1 MGRAGLGLLW
11 LNLINGKSFFLIV
24 TPCGRARRKPPRAIF
39 VPGGSF
45 FWLRLVGRAGHGL
58 LWASFVR
65 GKSFFGHT
73 SWAAPGSGCFG
84 RVSFEVKAFLVI
96 PRGPRRAGRHWSCR
110 FSGNLEAGLI
120 IFWWNTLSNAF
131 GTKAN
136 ISKVICKKIVFGI
149 HQILVHKNNQSISEF
164 AFFWSQFFS
173 KKRFFGIRFQFPPLG
188 RMPLD
193 ILWIWVL
200 ILHMEISAN
209 QIHIFELCTMLQ
221 GWNCVVF
228 LFTAHN

>member
-1 MGRAGLGLLW
+1 MGRAGL
-11 LNLINGKSFFLIV
+11 
-24 TPCGRARRKPPRAIF
+24 
-39 VPGGSF
+39 
-45 FWLRLVGRAGHGL
+45 GL

-73 SWAAPGSGCFG
+73 SWAAPGWPPLIVPILRQFG
-84 RVSFEVKAFLVI
+84 SRFDHFLVNYAFKCI
-96 PRGPRRAGRHWSCR
+96 WYKSKHIES
-110 FSGNLEAGLI
+110 NLQKNC
-120 IFWWNTLSNAF
+120 FWNSSNFGVQKLSINF
-131 GTKAN
+131 R
-136 ISKVICKKIVFGI
+136 ICVFF
-149 HQILVHKNNQSISEF
+149 VT
-164 AFFWSQFFS
+164 FFS